1 MKKFL
6 KKQFSVN
13 LNESIEYRKEVEA
26 EERRKDNE
34 WLMGPD
40 CPEEGLR
47 AHALHKFL
55 ISEGNV
61 DEYTEQDR
69 VKEKKLRD
77 EIGRLNKLYDESED
91 TDTSILDKIE
101 DLEDELDSMEK
112 FDVYDIIPDGKYYDL
127 SAFKVNKSSL
137 DDRRYTVGDEDEMTE
152 SGRESV
158 RNYIGEVGYDGF
170 TKSFV
175 NSHLDE
181 DKIRDYAESM
191 YNDDVY
197 HNPEAW
203 IDDSKRELSRKQE
216 DEIRILERRIDR
228 IEDQIVDLEDYQAEG
243 HNVQSKI
250 EDLRELI
257 DGLKVE
263 IEDIEESPNG
273 DFPDEV
279 MDDKVQELAD
289 DATSDPQYFLRD
301 HGLEPE
307 EFIDEE
313 EFIDACLDADGPAHF
328 LNHYDGSYDSIRIG
342 EKYYEIM
349 RIE

>member
-6 KKQFSVN
+6 KKQFTIN

-40 CPEEGLR
+40 CPEEGLK
-47 AHALHKFL
+47 AHALYKFL
-55 ISEGNV
+55 ISEGDV
-61 DEYTEQDR
+61 DEYTEEDE
-69 VKEKKLRD
+69 VEEKRIRD
-77 EIGRLNKLYDESED
+77 EIEKLNKLYNELED

-137 DDRRYTVGDEDEMTE
+137 NDRRYTVGDEDEMTE

-175 NSHLDE
+175 NSHLDV

-191 YNDDVY
+191 YSDDVY
-197 HNPEAW
+197 GNPEAW
-203 IDDSKRELSRKQE
+203 IDDSQRELSTKQVGE
-216 DEIRILERRIDR
+216 MRILERRIDR
-228 IEDQIVDLEDYQAEG
+228 AEDQIIDLEDYQAEG

-250 EDLRELI
+250 EDLEELI

-263 IEDIEESPNG
+263 IEDIEQSPDG
-273 DFPDEV
+273 DFPDEA
-279 MDDKVQELAD
+279 MDNKVEELVD
-289 DATSDPQYFLRD
+289 DAVSDPEYFIRQ
-301 HGLEPE
+301 HGIDSE
-307 EFIDEE
+307 EFIDED